1 MNILLHKLPNVV
13 SIDNID
19 YVIHTDFRIGIQ
31 FEILMANHKI
41 LDSDKIMQ
49 ALKMFYLV
57 IPRNIGS
64 AIDQILWFYNCG
76 LQTNETNNKSS
87 SSQAPVFSYEQDQ
100 YMIYTAFLSYYH
112 IDLNSIEYLH
122 WWKFKQL
129 LNELPNEAKLK
140 KVMMYRM
147 IKINSNM
154 SKEQKQ
160 FYAEM
165 KSIYKLA
172 DGRTEKQKANTFASI
187 LAGGMYLK
195 DEIPV
200 VDE

>member
-1 MNILLHKLPNVV
+1 MNILLHKLPNTV
-13 SIDNID
+13 SIDD
-19 YVIHTDFRIGIQ
+19 KEYVIDTDFRIGIQ
-31 FEILMANHKI
+31 FEILMANQSI
-41 LDSDKIMQ
+41 LDTDKIMQ
-49 ALKMFYLV
+49 ALQMFYPI
-57 IPRNIGS
+57 IPENIVN
-64 AIDQILWFYNCG
+64 AIDKILWFYNCG
-76 LQTNETNNKSS
+76 LPSNETNKKSS

-100 YMIYTAFLSYYH
+100 YMIYTAFLPYYH

-129 LNELPNEAKLK
+129 LNELPDEAKLK

-165 KSIYKLA
+165 KSIYKLE
-172 DGRTEKQKANTFASI
+172 DGRSEKQKANTFASI
-187 LAGGMYLK
+187 LAGGMYIK
-195 DEIPV
+195 DEIPEL
-200 VDE
+200 DK